1 MTYEEILPIAKKG
14 KLIKLP
20 YWDGYF
26 KWDYANKELYFVD
39 GDYTLNQQ
47 QLIDMGLKL
56 RTDWYYII

>member
-26 KWDYANKELYFVD
+26 KWNYQFNKLEFINNDYRSFDNVD
-39 GDYTLNQQ
+39 KTRKDY
-47 QLIDMGLKL
+47 
-56 RTDWYYII
+56 YVII